1 MSSKTLVKVKI
12 SSPVGVIVELMCVSK
27 FHVEAKALVSYGVS
41 FNAKGLKASQT
52 SRVPHPFWSMYLK
65 GPETE
70 TVL

>member
-1 MSSKTLVKVKI
+1 MSSKTSVKVKI
-12 SSPVGVIVELMCVSK
+12 SSPVGVVELMCVSK
-27 FHVEAKALVSYGVS
+27 FHVEAKAMVSYGVS